1 MNAIVIRSI
10 DIVKSKGYISE
21 SIFKIYD
28 ETLNIFVDINEDAG
42 IRKAAEALIS
52 YHVAN
57 PKNIVT
63 LYKFDITANK
73 SVFGTYN

>member
-1 MNAIVIRSI
+1 
-10 DIVKSKGYISE
+10 
-21 SIFKIYD
+21 
-28 ETLNIFVDINEDAG
+28 LNIFVDINEDAG
-42 IRKAAEALIS
+42 IRKATEALMN
-52 YHVAN
+52 YHADN